1 MKKLIFTILV
11 CLSLSAAAETT
22 PFKLVV
28 PFPPGGGMD
37 IAARTL
43 AKHLEKSID
52 NPVIVDNRPGGNT
65 SIGTNYVL
73 HSRPDGHTLLITSV
87 GTLMGSTSGMTT
99 PLYDFQKDLRPVA
112 VIAYHTPYVLVA
124 SPSKNYRNFV
134 EFEQALKTNKLNY
147 GTPQATG
154 FHKVLGNMLMNTTSS
169 QVQQIVYKGQSPL
182 NQDLIGGVVD
192 FTFATSYAVTGFI
205 NSGKLRVIA
214 VADDKPINGLT
225 APTMKSLGHSSF
237 TDLGE
242 FYGVWA
248 SAETPDIVIR
258 TLRAEI
264 HKLAQGE
271 MRKEFLN
278 MNFSNPHYTVP
289 KDIDV
294 EQTRLVNRLN
304 ALNQQYNRQ

>member
-1 MKKLIFTILV
+1 
-11 CLSLSAAAETT
+11 
-22 PFKLVV
+22 
-28 PFPPGGGMD
+28 
-37 IAARTL
+37 
-43 AKHLEKSID
+43 
-52 NPVIVDNRPGGNT
+52 
-65 SIGTNYVL
+65 
-73 HSRPDGHTLLITSV
+73 
-87 GTLMGSTSGMTT
+87 
-99 PLYDFQKDLRPVA
+99 
-112 VIAYHTPYVLVA
+112 VLVA